1 MGLISL
7 YTHIVLLK
15 GLGVVKLLA
24 LAVCL
29 VLGVNQ
35 QKTWTDQEQQP
46 LHHHTEAQWINTM
59 ELFAY

>member
-35 QKTWTDQEQQP
+35 QKT
-46 LHHHTEAQWINTM
+46 
-59 ELFAY
+59 